1 MTALQRAVVNTVK
14 APQPVGLY
22 SQALRVRARELMFIA
37 GQIALDAEGK
47 LVGKND
53 AGAQTRQIYKNID
66 AILQSVGASFSNV
79 VEFTTYVVGKEA
91 LQAFMQVRT
100 EIFPSLYPERDYPPN
115 TLLVVNALVREEY
128 LVEIKAVVALP

>member
-1 MTALQRAVVNTVK
+1 MTALQRVIVNTAE

-22 SQALRVRARELMFIA
+22 SQAMRVRARELMFIA

-53 AGAQTRQIYKNID
+53 AGTQTRQIYKNIG
-66 AILQSVGASFSNV
+66 AILHSVGASFSNV

-91 LQAFMQVRT
+91 LQAFMQART
-100 EIFPSLYPERDYPPN
+100 EIFPSLYPDGDYPPN
-115 TLLVVNALVREEY
+115 TLLVVSALVREEY

>member
-1 MTALQRAVVNTVK
+1 MTALQRAVIKTAE

-22 SQALRVRARELMFIA
+22 SQAVRAHARELMFIA
-37 GQIALDAEGK
+37 GQIALDTEGK

-53 AGAQTRQIYKNID
+53 VGAQTRQIYKNIG

-91 LQAFMQVRT
+91 LQAFIQART
-100 EIFPSLYPERDYPPN
+100 EIFPGLYPEGDYPPN

-128 LVEIKAVVALP
+128 LVEIKAVAALP

>member
-1 MTALQRAVVNTVK
+1 MATLQRTVVKTTK

-22 SQALRVRARELMFIA
+22 SQAMRVRAGELMFIA
-37 GQIALDAEGK
+37 GQIALDNEGK

-53 AGAQTRQIYKNID
+53 AGAQARQIYKNIG

-91 LQAFMQVRT
+91 LQAFMQART
-100 EIFPSLYPERDYPPN
+100 ELFPSLYPDGDYPPN
-115 TLLVVNALVREEY
+115 TLLVVGALVREEY